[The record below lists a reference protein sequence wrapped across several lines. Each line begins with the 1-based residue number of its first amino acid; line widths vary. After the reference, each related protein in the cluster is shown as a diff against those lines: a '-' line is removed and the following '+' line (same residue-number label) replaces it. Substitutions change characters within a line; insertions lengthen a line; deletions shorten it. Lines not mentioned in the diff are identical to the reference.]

1 MNSLLEAIVKKAE
14 GEIAVAKANISVYM
28 RNATAIGDHPNIVEA
43 VESQVERIA
52 EAHERISTIEKYLK

>member
-28 RNATAIGDHPNIVEA
+28 RNATAICDHPNIVEA
-43 VESQVERIA
+43 VESQIERIA